1 MKLNALD
8 AIRDGVVRMEHM
20 TVKDF
25 NQRASEMGFKRDHD
39 IFTCIS
45 FDEIDQLTRSIIL
58 SQDFETKTNLYFL
71 NDVSQH
77 SKIMYN
83 AQTKLLFIIDLSEEE
98 HLKKVKSDVVMSI
111 SHELRTP
118 LSVALGNVQMLK
130 DFSTFKDPDSE
141 GMINKTLKS
150 LNKLEKIISQLSLL
164 TQAEFG
170 SYSLRYEIFEPI
182 KVIEEVLSDYQK
194 KIDAK
199 NLQVNVNC
207 PVETIKADRFIIY
220 TILRN
225 LISNAIKYS
234 HVDSI
239 IECSFTENL
248 ITVKDTGIGIREE
261 ERIRVFERFFRGAE
275 SFKHAQGS
283 GLGLSLVKYLCEI
296 SGYKVWFESKWLIGS
311 TFYVQLSTNHL
322 QKS

>member
-1 MKLNALD
+1 MRLKDLNP
-8 AIRDGVVRMEHM
+8 IRDGVVRMEHM
-20 TVKDF
+20 TVKEF
-25 NQRASEMGFKRDHD
+25 NQRASQMGFKKDYD
-39 IFTCIS
+39 IFSCVS
-45 FDEIDQLTRSIIL
+45 FEEIDQLTRSIIL
-58 SQDFETKTNLYFL
+58 SQNFEIKTNLYFL
-71 NDVSQH
+71 TDVSQY
-77 SKIMYN
+77 SKIIYN
-83 AQTKLLFIIDLSEEE
+83 HQTKLLFIIDLSQEE

-130 DFSTFKDPDSE
+130 DFTTFKNAESE
-141 GMINKTLKS
+141 KMINKTLKS

-199 NLQVNVNC
+199 NLQINVEC
-207 PVETIKADRFIIY
+207 RLETIKADRFIIY

-234 HVDSI
+234 HFDST
-239 IECSFTENL
+239 IECTFTESL

-261 ERIRVFERFFRGAE
+261 ERIRIFERFFRGTE

-283 GLGLSLVKYLCEI
+283 GLGLPLVKYLCEI
-296 SGYKVWFESKWLIGS
+296 SGYKVWFESKWMIGS
-311 TFYVQLSTNHL
+311 TFYVQLSTHE
-322 QKS
+322 S

>member
-1 MKLNALD
+1 MRLNALNPLS
-8 AIRDGVVRMEHM
+8 DGVVRMEHM
-20 TVKDF
+20 TVKEF
-25 NQRASEMGFKRDHD
+25 NYRASQMGFKIDHD
-39 IFTCIS
+39 IFSCIT

-58 SQDFETKTNLYFL
+58 SQSFETKTNLYFL
-71 NDVSQH
+71 NDVSQY
-77 SKIMYN
+77 SKIIYN
-83 AQTKLLFIIDLSEEE
+83 HQTKLLFIIDLSEEE

-130 DFSTFKDPDSE
+130 DFSTFKNEESE
-141 GMINKTLKS
+141 KMINKTLKS

-182 KVIEEVLSDYQK
+182 LVIEEVLSDYQK
-194 KIDAK
+194 KINAK
-199 NLQVNVNC
+199 NIQVKVNC

-220 TILRN
+220 TIIRN

-234 HVDSI
+234 HFDSV
-239 IECSFTENL
+239 IECTFTENL
-248 ITVKDTGIGIREE
+248 ISVKDTGIGIREE
-261 ERIRVFERFFRGAE
+261 ERIRIFERFFRGIE

-283 GLGLSLVKYLCEI
+283 GLGLPLVKYLCEI

-311 TFYVQLSTNHL
+311 TFYVQLANDKPHEL
-322 QKS
+322 

>member
-1 MKLNALD
+1 MRLNALD
-8 AIRDGVVRMEHM
+8 VIRDGVVRMEHM

-25 NQRASEMGFKRDHD
+25 NQRASEMGFKKDYD

-77 SKIMYN
+77 AKIIYN
-83 AQTKLLFIIDLSEEE
+83 HQTKLLFIIDLSEEE

-130 DFSTFKDPDSE
+130 DFSSDSKNE
-141 GMINKTLKS
+141 KIVNKIQDS
-150 LNKLEKIISQLSLL
+150 LEKLEKIISQLSLL

-170 SYSLRYEIFEPI
+170 NYTRKYEVFDTQALYNDVISDLS
-182 KVIEEVLSDYQK
+182 KKIEEKNVTINLFTQK
-194 KIDAK
+194 T
-199 NLQVNVNC
+199 
-207 PVETIKADRFIIY
+207 EMYADRFIIY

-225 LISNAIKYS
+225 LISNAVKYS
-234 HVDSI
+234 NKNAEINVKLSPEI
-239 IECSFTENL
+239 IEVEDF
-248 ITVKDTGIGIREE
+248 GIGIREE
-261 ERIRVFERFFRGAE
+261 EKQRVFERFFRGTDAL
-275 SFKHAQGS
+275 KLAQGS
-283 GLGLSLVKYLCEI
+283 GLGLPIVKYLCELCD
-296 SGYKVWFESKWLIGS
+296 YKLGFTTRWMIGS
-311 TFYVQLSTNHL
+311 KFTVKL
-322 QKS
+322 K

>member
-1 MKLNALD
+1 MRLNALGS
-8 AIRDGVVRMEHM
+8 IRDGVVRMEHM
-20 TVKDF
+20 TVKEF
-25 NQRASEMGFKRDHD
+25 NQRASEMGFKKDHD

-58 SQDFETKTNLYFL
+58 AQDFETKTNLYFL
-71 NDVSQH
+71 NDVSQY
-77 SKIMYN
+77 SKIIYN
-83 AQTKLLFIIDLSEEE
+83 AETKLLFVIDLSQEE

-130 DFSTFKDPDSE
+130 DFSTFKDPNSE
-141 GMINKTLKS
+141 KQIEKTLKS

-170 SYSLRYEIFEPI
+170 SYSMRYEIFEPLQ
-182 KVIEEVLSDYQK
+182 VIEEVLSDYQK
-194 KIDAK
+194 KLKAK
-199 NLQVNVNC
+199 NIKVKVNC
-207 PVETIKADRFIIY
+207 RVETLKADRFIIY
-220 TILRN
+220 TIIRN

-234 HVDSI
+234 HFEST
-239 IECSFTENL
+239 IECTFTDQL
-248 ITVKDTGIGIREE
+248 ITVKDSGIGIREE
-261 ERIRVFERFFRGAE
+261 ERIRIFERFFRGTE

-283 GLGLSLVKYLCEI
+283 GLGLPLVKYLCEI

-311 TFYVQLSTNHL
+311 TFYVQLAKE
-322 QKS
+322 KS

>member
-1 MKLNALD
+1 MRLNALD

-25 NQRASEMGFKRDHD
+25 NQRALEMGFKKDHD

-77 SKIMYN
+77 SKIIYN
-83 AQTKLLFIIDLSEEE
+83 HQMKLLFIIDLSEEE

-130 DFSTFKDPDSE
+130 DFSSYKDQKSE
-141 GMINKTLKS
+141 QMIDKTLKS

-182 KVIEEVLSDYQK
+182 KVIEEVLSDYHK
-194 KIDAK
+194 KMNAK
-199 NLQVNVNC
+199 NLQVKVDC

-220 TILRN
+220 TIIRN

-234 HVDSI
+234 HFDSV
-239 IECSFTENL
+239 IECTFTENL

-261 ERIRVFERFFRGAE
+261 ERIRVFERFFRGTE

-283 GLGLSLVKYLCEI
+283 GLGLPLVKYLCEI
-296 SGYKVWFESKWLIGS
+296 SGYKVWFESKWMIGS
-311 TFYVQLSTNHL
+311 TFFVQLS
-322 QKS
+322 KDKA

>member
-1 MKLNALD
+1 MRLNVLD
-8 AIRDGVVRMEHM
+8 SLRDGVVRMEHM

-25 NQRASEMGFKRDHD
+25 NQRASEMGFKKDHD

-45 FDEIDQLTRSIIL
+45 FDEIDELTRSIIL
-58 SQDFETKTNLYFL
+58 SKDFETKTNLYFL

-77 SKIMYN
+77 SKIIYN
-83 AQTKLLFIIDLSEEE
+83 HQSKLLFIIDLSEEE

-130 DFSTFKDPDSE
+130 DFTTFKTVESE
-141 GMINKTLKS
+141 TMINKTLKS

-182 KVIEEVLSDYQK
+182 QVIEEVLSDYQK

-199 NLQVNVNC
+199 NIQV
-207 PVETIKADRFIIY
+207 
-220 TILRN
+220 
-225 LISNAIKYS
+225 
-234 HVDSI
+234 
-239 IECSFTENL
+239 
-248 ITVKDTGIGIREE
+248 TVK
-261 ERIRVFERFFRGAE
+261 
-275 SFKHAQGS
+275 
-283 GLGLSLVKYLCEI
+283 
-296 SGYKVWFESKWLIGS
+296 
-311 TFYVQLSTNHL
+311 
-322 QKS
+322 